1 MTKYFVLLGFGV
13 LLSSCVS
20 PMKQVDP
27 AIAFDTEIGFKVLP
41 PPGGPWYA
49 MPAREGG
56 GLNLGRKPTP
66 QDEQEGSST
75 IADVQF
81 GFMNLK
87 QLKLNGPEETLKFL
101 KLNMVEL
108 RDRDRFESTSG
119 TSKKLTFKTAHC
131 TSFEQTSLVDKMRK
145 SKQGEN
151 LKMRN
156 VGIICLHPKDQR
168 RYVSIALSE
177 RVPVSREFSNFSKD
191 EAAFR
196 DGLEF
201 SEVRGGVI
209 AN

>member
-1 MTKYFVLLGFGV
+1 MTKYFVLLGFSL
-13 LLSSCVS
+13 LLSSCAT
-20 PMKQVDP
+20 PLKQVDP
-27 AIAFDTEIGFKVLP
+27 TTSFDTEIGFKILP
-41 PPGGPWYA
+41 PPGGPWYE
-49 MPAREGG
+49 MPSREGG
-56 GLNLGRKPTP
+56 GLNLGRKPSP
-66 QDEQEGSST
+66 QDEQDGSST

-87 QLKLNGPEETLKFL
+87 QLKLNGPDETLKFL
-101 KLNMVEL
+101 KVNMVEL

-119 TSKKLTFKTAHC
+119 TSKKLTFKTALC

-145 SKQGEN
+145 SKSGEN

-177 RVPVSREFSNFSKD
+177 RVPVSREFTNFVKD
-191 EAAFR
+191 EGKFR

-201 SEVRGGVI
+201 TEVSGGVI
-209 AN
+209 GN

>member
-1 MTKYFVLLGFGV
+1 MKKYFVLVFAL
-13 LLSSCVS
+13 LLSSCVT

-27 AIAFDTEIGFKVLP
+27 LIAFDTEIGFKIFP
-41 PPGGPWYA
+41 PPGGPWYE
-49 MPAREGG
+49 MPGREGG
-56 GLNLGRKPTP
+56 GLNLGRKPTAR
-66 QDEQEGSST
+66 DEQDGSST

-108 RDRDRFESTSG
+108 RDRDRFESSSG
-119 TSKKLTFKTAHC
+119 TFKRLTLKTAQC

-145 SKQGEN
+145 SKKGES

-156 VGIICLHPKDQR
+156 LGIICLHPKDQR

-177 RVPVSREFSNFSKD
+177 RVPVSREFTNLAKD

-196 DGLEF
+196 EGLQF
-201 SEVRGGVI
+201 SEVSGGVI